1 MNEEKQFDAV
11 VVDTPI
17 EMEIPALEKP
27 MYPRMVEDSIENA
40 PWYYSPDPDKKF
52 HFQITTPNERDYGS
66 FKIASLEHRKVAE
79 HICKIHNDWLH
90 FKWNKRYKKGN
101 KLQSSLLED
110 FRLFKRG
117 FQILEE
123 SGFDLHS
130 LQADDVMWEHN
141 PVTTGQIFDYINDNK
156 EAVERTLFSAWYL
169 KNFDIFN
176 RMAGGVFDE
185 GVLLELLGPFEN
197 ITLFGNGRTDN
208 TIFHAVNWFT
218 TVNNGA
224 LHLKRGLEEA
234 LPEGKIYIVCS
245 NCATASISP
254 MMMVTVMF
262 SAVSDWMDKM
272 RVMLFGRQIGNSER
286 SLARLKM
293 LDESKDIKN
302 LSVTVPL
309 KPKTQWD
316 YIKDDFR
323 RMLNESLAGDRF
335 RAVVTVNGHLKM
347 YMSPTQDARKISR
360 FLSAAD
366 EFAKWAEV
374 PIVPDGKDDQYV
386 KCNAHYM
393 SGDCLWTFYCD
404 LSTKHDCYKTDAPVL
419 WDNGT
424 YLGKEEDYLK
434 AELQY

>member
-1 MNEEKQFDAV
+1 MEEEKRYDDPSDPAPFD
-11 VVDTPI
+11 P
-17 EMEIPALEKP
+17 PALEKP
-27 MYPRMVEDSIENA
+27 KYPRMVEDSIENA

-52 HFQITTPNERDYGS
+52 CFQITTPNERDYGS
-66 FKIASLEHRKVAE
+66 FKIASLEHQKVAE

-101 KLQSSLLED
+101 KLQSALLED

-123 SGFDLHS
+123 SGFNLHS

-169 KNFDIFN
+169 KNFDTFN

-185 GVLLELLGPFEN
+185 GVVLELLGPFED
-197 ITLFGNGRTDN
+197 ITLFGKGRTDN

-245 NCATASISP
+245 NCETASISP

-286 SLARLKM
+286 SLARLNMVEK
-293 LDESKDIKN
+293 LKN
-302 LSVTVPL
+302 VEEAIINVPM
-309 KPKTQWD
+309 KPSTQWD
-316 YIKDDFR
+316 YIKEDFHE
-323 RMLNESLAGDRF
+323 MMKSSLGGDLF
-335 RAVVTVNGHLKM
+335 CAIVTVNNRLKM
-347 YMSPTQDARKISR
+347 YMSPTNDARRIFR
-360 FLSAAD
+360 FLSAVD

-374 PIVPDGKDDQYV
+374 PVVPEGQKDQFV
-386 KCNAHYM
+386 KCDAHYKA
-393 SGDCLWTFYCD
+393 DERLWTFYCN
-404 LSTKHDCYKTDAPVL
+404 LSTHHDCVKEDAPVL

-424 YLGKEEDYLK
+424 YLGRKDDYYK

>member
-1 MNEEKQFDAV
+1 MEEEKRYDDPSDPAPFD
-11 VVDTPI
+11 
-17 EMEIPALEKP
+17 IPAIEKP
-27 MYPRMVEDSIENA
+27 KYPHMVEDSIENA

-52 HFQITTPNERDYGS
+52 YFQITTPNERDYGS

-101 KLQSSLLED
+101 KLQSALLED

-130 LQADDVMWEHN
+130 LQADDVLWEPN
-141 PVTTGQIFDYINDNK
+141 PVTKGQMFDYIEENK

-169 KNFDIFN
+169 KNFDAFN

-185 GVLLELLGPFEN
+185 GVVLELLDPFED
-197 ITLFGNGRTDN
+197 ITLFGKGRTDN

-272 RVMLFGRQIGNSER
+272 RVLLFGRQIGKSECN
-286 SLARLKM
+286 LARLKM

-316 YIKDDFR
+316 YIRDDFLE
-323 RMLNESLAGDRF
+323 MLNGSLGGDRF
-335 RAVVTVNGHLKM
+335 RAVVTVNNRLKM
-347 YMSPTQDARKISR
+347 YMSPTENAKKVSR
-360 FLSAAD
+360 FLSAAN

-374 PIVPDGKDDQYV
+374 PDVPEGKKDQFV
-386 KCNAHYM
+386 KCDAHYDN
-393 SGDCLWTFYCD
+393 GNRLWTFYCN
-404 LSTKHDCYKTDAPVL
+404 LSTHHDCVKADAPVL

-424 YLGKEEDYLK
+424 YLGREEDYLK